1 MSSENKN
8 RIEIQDAL
16 IAVIEEGLALLQ
28 YTGWTV
34 MEYAPSQFASF
45 DKVISLQL
53 LRSRNAGWQ
62 GREDRMVDGKPVTVE
77 KWIDQQS
84 WQVQIILKR
93 KRRIDGS
100 SILAEDIANNLSAWL
115 NSAHGVMAMRRRG
128 LAPLIIDDKLIFVYN
143 DNSEI
148 YQKRA
153 VFTVKVQVPK
163 ELIMAEEGL
172 DTIKPD
178 IKPV

>member
-1 MSSENKN
+1 MSKENKN
-8 RIEIQDAL
+8 RIEVQDAL
-16 IAVIEEGLALLQ
+16 IATIEEGLALLQ
-28 YTGWTV
+28 YTGWMV

-62 GREDRMVDGKPVTVE
+62 GHEDRMVDGKPVTVE

-93 KRRIDGS
+93 KRKIDGS
-100 SILAEDIANNLSAWL
+100 SILAEDIANNLAAWL
-115 NSAHGVMAMRRRG
+115 NSAHGVIAMKRRG
-128 LAPLIIDDKLIFVYN
+128 LAPLIVDDKLIFVYN

-163 ELIMAEEGL
+163 ELTMSEVEMEVL
-172 DTIKPD
+172 LPK

>member
-8 RIEIQDAL
+8 RIEVQDAL

-62 GREDRMVDGKPVTVE
+62 GHEDRVVDGRPVTVE

-93 KRRIDGS
+93 KMRIDGS
-100 SILAEDIANNLSAWL
+100 SILAEDIANNLAAWL
-115 NSAHGVMAMRRRG
+115 NSAHGVIAMKKRG

-163 ELIMAEEGL
+163 ELTMSEVEMEVL
-172 DTIKPD
+172 LPK